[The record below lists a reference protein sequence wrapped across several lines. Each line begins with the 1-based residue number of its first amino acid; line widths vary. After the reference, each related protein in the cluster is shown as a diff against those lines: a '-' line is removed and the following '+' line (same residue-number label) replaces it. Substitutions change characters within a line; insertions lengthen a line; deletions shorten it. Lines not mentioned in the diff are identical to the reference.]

1 MLTFSSVRIF
11 LVLSLYLFTWDSGNC
26 FLISLYVYIQR
37 NICIC
42 EVIDNKA
49 DFDFDRFSS
58 EGICYLIV
66 LVRSYVDKAYR
77 CALCLLE
84 SGRVEVAC
92 QS

>member
-1 MLTFSSVRIF
+1 MST
-11 LVLSLYLFTWDSGNC
+11 
-26 FLISLYVYIQR
+26 
-37 NICIC
+37 C

-66 LVRSYVDKAYR
+66 LVRSYVDKAY
-77 CALCLLE
+77 CSLCLLE
-84 SGRVEVAC
+84 SGRVEGAC